1 MRPIESWLPYS
12 SRMGLFALLFTV
24 GILGLE
30 VWAFIDVWRRPL
42 GAFPA
47 VSTWP
52 KMAWLI
58 LFAVGALL
66 SLVALGLFQGLL
78 PAGGLFTGVDY
89 LIRLLVLLLVIYYL
103 ADVRRKLDSL
113 S

>member
-30 VWAFIDVWRRPL
+30 VWAFM
-42 GAFPA
+42 
-47 VSTWP
+47 STWP